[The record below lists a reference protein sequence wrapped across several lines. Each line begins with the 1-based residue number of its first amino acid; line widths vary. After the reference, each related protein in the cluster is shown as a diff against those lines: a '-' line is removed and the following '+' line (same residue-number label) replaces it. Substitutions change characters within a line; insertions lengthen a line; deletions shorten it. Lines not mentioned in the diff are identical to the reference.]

1 MEIKRAIARLL
12 AVREEV
18 RFAVPHGSFLASTGC
33 ATMCYMRYRDGEIGV
48 RELRQNLSVYLR
60 RVKAGESLEVKER
73 GQGVAVLAPLRAK
86 ASVLERLIA
95 AGRATPARRDLLAL
109 GPPLGR
115 RPSRRASRAV
125 ARLRDERA

>member
-1 MEIKRAIARLL
+1 
-12 AVREEV
+12 
-18 RFAVPHGSFLASTGC
+18 
-33 ATMCYMRYRDGEIGV
+33 MCDMRYRRDEIGV

-60 RVKAGESLEVKER
+60 RVKAGESLEVRER
-73 GQGVAVLAPLRAK
+73 GRRVAVLAPVSAK
-86 ASVLERLIA
+86 ASVLERLVM
-95 AGRATPARRDLLAL
+95 AGRATAARGDLLAL

>member
-1 MEIKRAIARLL
+1 MCDMRHGRD
-12 AVREEV
+12 EV
-18 RFAVPHGSFLASTGC
+18 
-33 ATMCYMRYRDGEIGV
+33 GV

-60 RVKAGESLEVKER
+60 RVKGGESLEVKER
-73 GQGVAVLAPLRAK
+73 GQRVAVLAPVGAK

-95 AGRATPARRDLLAL
+95 AGRATAPRGDLLAL

-125 ARLRDERA
+125 SRLRDERA